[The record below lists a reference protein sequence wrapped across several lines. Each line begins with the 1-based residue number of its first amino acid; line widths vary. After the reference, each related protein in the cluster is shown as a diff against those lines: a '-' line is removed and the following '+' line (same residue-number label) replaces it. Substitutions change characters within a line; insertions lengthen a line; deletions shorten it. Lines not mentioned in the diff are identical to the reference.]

1 MSETAEKRPKGQ
13 PSLYAEELV
22 RDISVQLIIAHW
34 NDNQTVFREQLRR
47 NPKLSSPE
55 KIRTMAAR
63 YDANVRAWLEA
74 VDYVP
79 RDHPDYKREVTF
91 WHWCLRLEPPQPPAV
106 LARNQ
111 EREMFLRKQNF
122 FYNFDTNCKPWLEA
136 IDRVRG
142 DRQLKLKIPVPST
155 EDDDEWL

>member
-1 MSETAEKRPKGQ
+1 MLAAEKRPKGQ

-22 RDISVQLIIAHW
+22 RDIGVQVLIAW
-34 NDNQTVFREQLRR
+34 FNNNQTVFREQLRR
-47 NPKLSSPE
+47 EPKLASPE
-55 KIRTMAAR
+55 KLRTMAQR
-63 YDANVRAWLEA
+63 CDANVRAWLEA

-91 WHWCLRLEPPQPPAV
+91 WHWCLRLEPPQSPAI

-111 EREMFLRKQNF
+111 EREMFLRRQNF
-122 FYNFDTNCKPWLEA
+122 YYEFDKNCKPWLDA

-142 DRQLKLKIPVPST
+142 DRHLKLKIPVPLT
-155 EDDDEWL
+155 EDDDDWL